1 MSVRLRDALV
11 TSFLAVVLAV
21 PPCAAADDPLL
32 PNEAHWRLVLQR
44 QLKADQGCSLNEV
57 LTVQEVPL
65 GDDVGQDGRI
75 SCFDG
80 REFTFTRKG
89 KQQPF
94 KIEACTPTVC

>member
-1 MSVRLRDALV
+1 MVRRLGNAVICSCLALA
-11 TSFLAVVLAV
+11 S
-21 PPCAAADDPLL
+21 AAPLTASADDPLNA
-32 PNEAHWRLVLQR
+32 NELHWRLVLAR
-44 QLKADQGCSLNEV
+44 QLQADQGCTLNEV
-57 LTVQEVPL
+57 LTVQDVPL

>member
-1 MSVRLRDALV
+1 MAIRFWNAVIASCIAAASLV
-11 TSFLAVVLAV
+11 PLAAF
-21 PPCAAADDPLL
+21 ADDPLSA
-32 PNEAHWRLVLQR
+32 NELHWRLVLQR
-44 QLKADQGCSLNEV
+44 KLKADHGCSLNEV

>member
-1 MSVRLRDALV
+1 MATLRDVLV
-11 TSFLAVVLAV
+11 TSCFAVVLVV
-21 PPCAAADDPLL
+21 PLRVAADDPLR
-32 PNEAHWRLVLQR
+32 PNEPHWRLVLQR
-44 QLKADQGCSLNEV
+44 QLKTELGCSLNEV

-65 GDDVGQDGRI
+65 GDGVGQDGRI

-80 REFTFTRKG
+80 REFTFARKG

>member
-1 MSVRLRDALV
+1 
-11 TSFLAVVLAV
+11 
-21 PPCAAADDPLL
+21 
-32 PNEAHWRLVLQR
+32 
-44 QLKADQGCSLNEV
+44 
-57 LTVQEVPL
+57 VPL